1 MCVFFL
7 RSLSRVEKKYDSDDE
22 KLLAVKLALEE
33 WRHWLERAE
42 QLSL

>member
-33 WRHWLERAE
+33 WRH
-42 QLSL
+42 